1 MKAMGMASSRGSR
14 ALVLATAALL
24 ALVASAALVV
34 GIYAIRN
41 PNHIEFAPWPVVAE
55 LVAVDVI
62 ASLALGVQAQ
72 RRRTRRS
79 LFAVEASAAL
89 VSLLM
94 LAGVAYVLR
103 FTNV

>member
-1 MKAMGMASSRGSR
+1 MRVLPGSR
-14 ALVLATAALL
+14 LGLEE
-24 ALVASAALVV
+24 
-34 GIYAIRN
+34 R
-41 PNHIEFAPWPVVAE
+41 AE
-55 LVAVDVI
+55 LVAVGVV